1 MKLPAHKTKIVCTIG
16 PASRHPEVLKDL
28 ILNGMNV
35 ARLNFSHADLAEHT
49 ENILRI
55 RAAAESLNLPV
66 AIMIDLPGPKIR
78 IGKLQN
84 QPLTLKKGEYV
95 TLTTRNI
102 PGSQI
107 FIPVK
112 YKQLPQSV
120 STGSSIYLNDGFI
133 QLKVRNILKSDIYC
147 EIIVGGQLL
156 SNKGLNLPDANL
168 SIDAITKRDFEFIDF
183 GLKNGINIFA
193 VSFVSSATDIIKIK
207 KFAKKKGKKVY
218 VIAKIERNEAVRNID
233 EITNAA
239 DAIMVARGD
248 LGVQVPIE
256 QVPMIQKNLIRK
268 ANIKG
273 IPVITAT
280 QMLESMTQNLRPTRA
295 EATDVANAII
305 DGTDA
310 VMLSEETAIGKF
322 PIQTVRMMASIAANT
337 ESKFADVLKFDM
349 ERYFENLPEFR
360 KAPVEDILSMSV
372 FEATQVSDIKL
383 IAAVSAE
390 NMPRKISRFKPHC
403 WIAAFHPDEKTRE
416 FFSFSAGVYPLA
428 FKNNLKNPQKKIID
442 TLKKIGLSKKNEK
455 LVLTFADSLQILAV

>member
-1 MKLPAHKTKIVCTIG
+1 MKLPAHKTRIVCTIG
-16 PASRHPEVLKDL
+16 PASRPPQMLKDL
-28 ILNGMNV
+28 IRSGMNV

-49 ENILRI
+49 ENIRRI
-55 RAAAESLNLPV
+55 RAAAKSLNQPV

-78 IGKLQN
+78 IGKLQR
-84 QPLTLKKGEYV
+84 QPLTLRKGEYV
-95 TLTTRNI
+95 TLTTRNL

-120 STGSSIYLNDGFI
+120 STGSSIFLNDGFI
-133 QLKVRNILKSDIYC
+133 HLKVRKILRTDVYC

-168 SIDAITKRDFEFIDF
+168 AIDAVTKRDFEFIDF

-193 VSFVSSATDIIKIK
+193 SSFVSTANDIIKIK
-207 KFAKKKGKKVY
+207 NFAAKKRKKVY
-218 VIAKIERNEAVRNID
+218 VVAKIERNEAVRNID
-233 EITNAA
+233 EIMNVA

-256 QVPMIQKNLIRK
+256 QVPMLQKNLIRK

-280 QMLESMTQNLRPTRA
+280 QMLESMTQNTRPTRA

-310 VMLSEETAIGKF
+310 VMLSEETAIGKY
-322 PIQTVRMMASIAANT
+322 PAQTVRMMAAIAANT
-337 ESKFADVLKFDM
+337 ESRFADVLKFDM
-349 ERYFENLPEFR
+349 ERYFENCPEFR
-360 KAPVEDILSMSV
+360 TAPVEDILSMSV
-372 FEATQVSDIKL
+372 FEATQVADIKF
-383 IAAVSAE
+383 IAAALAE

-403 WIAAFHPDEKTRE
+403 WILAFHPDEKIRE
-416 FFSFSAGVYPLA
+416 FFNFSAGVYPFA
-428 FKNNLKNPQKKIID
+428 FKNQNKNPHKKIIE
-442 TLKKIGLSKKNEK
+442 TLKRSGLLKNNDK
-455 LVLTFADSLQILAV
+455 LVLTSSDSLQILAV